1 MGVGKL
7 YKGKHRRMLTF
18 DALTGFVYYLLLIIA
33 FIFGFEPLLA
43 LGLFALRLII
53 QLVIYSKIFK
63 KLNAKDLLYYLPFL
77 DLLYYFYLNV
87 FGLIGTFIKTT
98 QWK

>member
-1 MGVGKL
+1 
-7 YKGKHRRMLTF
+7 MLTF
-18 DALTGFVYYLLLIIA
+18 DALSGFVYYILLIIA
-33 FIFGFEPLLA
+33 LIFKFEPLLA
-43 LGLFALRLII
+43 LGLFALRLVL
-53 QLVIYSKIFK
+53 QLAIYTRIFK
-63 KLNAKDLLYYLPFL
+63 KLNAKDLLFYLPFL